1 METMDDADVEV
12 HVDEL
17 VLHGFPARDRHAVG
31 EALRAELARLI
42 AEGGVPARL
51 ALADGAARL
60 DGGSFRASHGQ
71 RPADVGA
78 AVARAVY
85 GSTPP

>member
-1 METMDDADVEV
+1 MEDVEL

-17 VLHGFPARDRHAVG
+17 VLHGFRPADRRAVG
-31 EALRAELARLI
+31 EAVRAELARLI
-42 AEGGVPARL
+42 GERGLPAGFR
-51 ALADGAARL
+51 AADGAARL
-60 DGGSFRASHGQ
+60 DGGSFRVSPGH

-85 GSTPP
+85 GSAAR

>member
-1 METMDDADVEV
+1 MEPDVEL

-17 VLHGFPARDRHAVG
+17 VLHGFAPRDRHAIGQAVRG
-31 EALRAELARLI
+31 ELARLI
-42 AEGGVPARL
+42 AERGLPPGL
-51 ALADGAARL
+51 AAADGTASMR
-60 DGGSFRASHGQ
+60 GGSFRAQPGQ

-85 GSTPP
+85 GSARP